1 VSAAATV
8 TRLSVRQIRTGAIV
22 LGVACSAMVAST
34 IKAREATEAIT
45 PGLVEDLA
53 SNPALRALYGTP
65 FDLATPG
72 GFTVWRLGMFLSAA
86 ACAWGLLTATRLL
99 RGEEEAGRA
108 DLVHTAPISHP
119 SITNITLLVIALAA
133 PFVGVLVAL
142 AFVGTAQ
149 EVAGSVLFSAGVTLL
164 MLVFI
169 ATGGLTSQLF
179 ATRRRASGAGGIVLG
194 ALFLLRMVADGSS
207 GLGWLRWLTPF
218 GWLEELRPF
227 AYNRVF
233 PLLLLAGL
241 AVAVGAIAIALSRQ
255 RDLGD
260 GIVRE
265 PDTAE
270 MQAGLLRAP
279 FPFQWRQGTG
289 ALIGWGVSLVAAG
302 LVIGGITSAFTQ
314 YVADNPEVQ
323 KFIGKFGFGDLGS
336 VAGFVGSMEVFPALA
351 VALFAV
357 AATNRTW
364 EDEQERRLELALPN
378 PVTRQRW
385 LGASVLATSIAV
397 LLVSAGCA
405 VATWTAVKAA
415 NGDLGLGQAL
425 AGILNTLPAVA
436 VFLGTAVLLL
446 GLRPEVTRLGAGGF
460 AVGALFVSVF
470 GPTMKLP
477 SWVLDLSPF
486 HHLASVPATPV
497 DWTTTVVLLV
507 LAAALLGA
515 GFVGYSRRDLRV

>member
-1 VSAAATV
+1 
-8 TRLSVRQIRTGAIV
+8 
-22 LGVACSAMVAST
+22 M
-34 IKAREATEAIT
+34 
-45 PGLVEDLA
+45 
-53 SNPALRALYGTP
+53 
-65 FDLATPG
+65 
-72 GFTVWRLGMFLSAA
+72 
-86 ACAWGLLTATRLL
+86 
-99 RGEEEAGRA
+99 
-108 DLVHTAPISHP
+108 
-119 SITNITLLVIALAA
+119 
-133 PFVGVLVAL
+133 
-142 AFVGTAQ
+142 
-149 EVAGSVLFSAGVTLL
+149 FSAGLTLL

-169 ATGGLTSQLF
+169 ATGGLTAQLF
-179 ATRRRASGAGGIVLG
+179 ATRRRASGAGGLVLG

-227 AYNRVF
+227 ADNRVL

-265 PDTAE
+265 RDTAE

-314 YVADNPEVQ
+314 YVAENPEVE
-323 KFIGKFGFGDLGS
+323 KFVGKFGFGDLGS

-378 PVTRQRW
+378 PVTRPRW

-405 VATWTAVKAA
+405 VATWLAVKAA

-425 AGILNTLPAVA
+425 AGILNTLAGGGGLPRDRGAASRPASRGDAARCGRLCRRRAVRQRVRPDDQAPVLGPRPVA
-436 VFLGTAVLLL
+436 FPPPRERARDAGRLDDDDRVARARSHASRRRLRRLLAARPAGL
-446 GLRPEVTRLGAGGF
+446 GL
-460 AVGALFVSVF
+460 
-470 GPTMKLP
+470 
-477 SWVLDLSPF
+477 
-486 HHLASVPATPV
+486 H
-497 DWTTTVVLLV
+497 
-507 LAAALLGA
+507 
-515 GFVGYSRRDLRV
+515 

>member
-1 VSAAATV
+1 
-8 TRLSVRQIRTGAIV
+8 
-22 LGVACSAMVAST
+22 M
-34 IKAREATEAIT
+34 
-45 PGLVEDLA
+45 
-53 SNPALRALYGTP
+53 
-65 FDLATPG
+65 
-72 GFTVWRLGMFLSAA
+72 
-86 ACAWGLLTATRLL
+86 
-99 RGEEEAGRA
+99 
-108 DLVHTAPISHP
+108 
-119 SITNITLLVIALAA
+119 
-133 PFVGVLVAL
+133 
-142 AFVGTAQ
+142 
-149 EVAGSVLFSAGVTLL
+149 
-164 MLVFI
+164 
-169 ATGGLTSQLF
+169 
-179 ATRRRASGAGGIVLG
+179 LG

-207 GLGWLRWLTPF
+207 GIGWLRWLTPF

-227 AYNRVF
+227 ADNRVL

-265 PDTAE
+265 RDTAE

-314 YVADNPEVQ
+314 YVAENPEVE
-323 KFIGKFGFGDLGS
+323 KFVGKFGFGDLGS

-378 PVTRQRW
+378 PVTRPRW

-405 VATWTAVKAA
+405 VATWLAVKAA

-470 GPTMKLP
+470 GPTIKLP

-497 DWTTTVVLLV
+497 DWTTTIVLLV

>member
-1 VSAAATV
+1 
-8 TRLSVRQIRTGAIV
+8 
-22 LGVACSAMVAST
+22 M
-34 IKAREATEAIT
+34 
-45 PGLVEDLA
+45 
-53 SNPALRALYGTP
+53 
-65 FDLATPG
+65 
-72 GFTVWRLGMFLSAA
+72 
-86 ACAWGLLTATRLL
+86 
-99 RGEEEAGRA
+99 
-108 DLVHTAPISHP
+108 
-119 SITNITLLVIALAA
+119 
-133 PFVGVLVAL
+133 
-142 AFVGTAQ
+142 
-149 EVAGSVLFSAGVTLL
+149 
-164 MLVFI
+164 
-169 ATGGLTSQLF
+169 
-179 ATRRRASGAGGIVLG
+179 
-194 ALFLLRMVADGSS
+194 
-207 GLGWLRWLTPF
+207 
-218 GWLEELRPF
+218 
-227 AYNRVF
+227 
-233 PLLLLAGL
+233 
-241 AVAVGAIAIALSRQ
+241 
-255 RDLGD
+255 
-260 GIVRE
+260 
-265 PDTAE
+265 
-270 MQAGLLRAP
+270 
-279 FPFQWRQGTG
+279 
-289 ALIGWGVSLVAAG
+289 SLVAAG

-314 YVADNPEVQ
+314 YVAENPEVQ
-323 KFIGKFGFGDLGS
+323 KYMGKFGFGDLGS

-378 PVTRQRW
+378 PVTRPRW

-405 VATWTAVKAA
+405 VATWIAVKAA

-446 GLRPEVTRLGAGGF
+446 GLRPEVTRVGAGGF

-470 GPTMKLP
+470 GPTIKLP